1 MTRITANQVTYAR
14 LLLLPLPVWMM
25 YRGYNPD
32 PELANRHLLMGS
44 LAIFILLG
52 LTDALDGWLAR
63 KHGSTPIGALLDPV
77 ADKIFLVCAFVP
89 MSDLRMVPPALVL
102 IVFVREL
109 GVTFLRSLALE
120 ERFEFRTSAAAKVK
134 TTVQMAGAGYI
145 LLFLVFPKPEH
156 IFPILGVSVAGA
168 LVPSI
173 VAFARGRRP
182 GWMAISA
189 AAWFAG
195 VLAARLLF
203 SPQAAVAAVMV
214 AITGITLLS
223 GLEYFW
229 GMRAVLARRFAGS
242 PVDALRFAGLSL
254 VLPLLFIPALDRT
267 GAPTITILFLLA
279 AEVAAGG
286 LENSLAQNARGRGPV
301 PDLARLAVQAVAGL
315 AVVGFLEGEYH
326 PLAAR
331 VAAGLALAV
340 TLGDFLL
347 RLARNRDIFE

>member
-1 MTRITANQVTYAR
+1 MRVTANQVTYAR

-25 YRGYNPD
+25 YRGYNSD

-168 LVPSI
+168 FVPAI
-173 VAFARGRRP
+173 VALARGRRP
-182 GWMAISA
+182 GWMAVSA
-189 AAWFAG
+189 AAWFTG
-195 VLAARLLF
+195 VLVVRLLF

-214 AITGITLLS
+214 AITAITLLS

-229 GMRAVLARRFAGS
+229 GMRAVLARRFAAF
-242 PVDALRFAGLSL
+242 PVDAVRFAGLSL

-267 GAPTITILFLLA
+267 GAPTLTILFLLA

-286 LENSLAQNARGRGPV
+286 LDNSLAQNGRGRSPV
-301 PDLARLAVQAVAGL
+301 PDLARLAVQAVAGI
-315 AVVGFLEGEYH
+315 AVVWLLEGDYH

-331 VAAGLALAV
+331 VAAGVALAV
-340 TLGDFLL
+340 TLGEFLI

>member
-1 MTRITANQVTYAR
+1 MRVTANQVTCLR

-25 YRGYNPD
+25 YRAYNPD
-32 PELANRHLLMGS
+32 PELANRPLLMGA

-77 ADKIFLVCAFVP
+77 ADKVFLVCAFVP
-89 MSDLRMVPPALVL
+89 MSDLRMVPPALVML
-102 IVFVREL
+102 VFVREL
-109 GVTFLRSLALE
+109 GVTFLRSVALE

-145 LLFLVFPKPEH
+145 LLFLAFPKPEH
-156 IFPILGVSVAGA
+156 IFPILAVSVAGA
-168 LVPSI
+168 LAPAI

-189 AAWFAG
+189 AAWFTG
-195 VLAARLLF
+195 VLVARIVF

-223 GLEYFW
+223 GLEYLA
-229 GMRAVLARRFAGS
+229 GMRTVLARRFAAA
-242 PVDALRFAGLSL
+242 PVDAVRFAGLSL

-286 LENSLAQNARGRGPV
+286 LDNSAAQNGRGRGPY
-301 PDLARLAVQAVAGL
+301 PDLARCLVQAAAGF
-315 AVVGFLEGEYH
+315 AVVWLLEGDYH
-326 PLAAR
+326 PVAARAAAATALAAS
-331 VAAGLALAV
+331 V
-340 TLGDFLL
+340 GDFFI
-347 RLARNRDIFE
+347 RLGTNRDLFR